1 MRICP
6 EATEVRSI
14 VRQVFVHLG
23 VQEDVLE
30 DLSETILVDEGRPC
44 ARSYRIE
51 SYMAMW
57 LIDIGIVQFYDEDG
71 NMLHR
76 TNLLAEANPRR
87 MAA

>member
-14 VRQVFVHLG
+14 VRNVFLNLG
-23 VQEDVLE
+23 VTNDSLE
-30 DLSETILVDEGRPC
+30 DLSETILIDEGRPC

-51 SYMAMW
+51 NLMAMW
-57 LIDIGIVQFYDEDG
+57 LIDIGIVQFYDDEG

-76 TNLLAEANPRR
+76 TNLLAEVNPRR